1 MNRTWVW
8 MLLFSALSITFITG
22 CDSGSGSND
31 GPYSSYTFINDT
43 DERIQVFRDGS
54 TEWEGSDSFQ
64 LVDRGDERTVTLK
77 ETGDI
82 GYGYT
87 VLDSGDVDTETIG
100 NQIFFR

>member
-1 MNRTWVW
+1 MVRIGAWIF
-8 MLLFSALSITFITG
+8 LGALWITMIAG

-43 DERIQVFRDGS
+43 DKRIQVYRDGG
-54 TEWEGSDSFQ
+54 TEWDGSDSFQ
-64 LVDRGDERTVTLK
+64 LVDRGDEHTVDLK

-82 GYGYT
+82 GYGYA